1 VHFSRLASNNAL
13 VALCTVI
20 SMSALYRATR
30 SGRAAAYV
38 WAGTFLG
45 LCFYFGNKAVMLPP
59 MMLAGL
65 AALALVERGAVLCQ
79 WRMWLLCLAVALCVG
94 APQFS
99 YYAGHDW
106 YGPLLSHP
114 VTQSIAVAPE
124 GAKPVSDIVRAAR
137 LARVQIERSLLAFQY
152 YPDTL
157 YLVTFKS
164 PLLPVGEAAVFLVG
178 LVYCLAHWRVPLS
191 AFLLGWF
198 VVGLQGSML
207 SRYPPQANH
216 MIGMVSVPAA
226 FAAIAIDL
234 VRRRCAQAAG
244 HRAAAGVGI
253 ALVSLLAAQGI
264 HQYFVRDA
272 ERWAMVDITQVAR
285 AVRALA
291 PTHDVVL
298 VDIPVQW
305 EQQAAFR
312 FITYGVEGVDKLSTS
327 EPGSLWHRPGKRPIA
342 FIIGDPQP
350 PVLQALRARYPHGV
364 LDEHHSPAGQR
375 VVAIYRVPRPEVPS
389 R

>member
-1 VHFSRLASNNAL
+1 
-13 VALCTVI
+13 
-20 SMSALYRATR
+20 
-30 SGRAAAYV
+30 
-38 WAGTFLG
+38 
-45 LCFYFGNKAVMLPP
+45 
-59 MMLAGL
+59 
-65 AALALVERGAVLCQ
+65 
-79 WRMWLLCLAVALCVG
+79 MWLLCLAVALCVG

-114 VTQSIAVAPE
+114 VTRSIAVTPG
-124 GAKPVSDIVRAAR
+124 GAKPGSDIVRAAR
-137 LARVQIERSLLAFQY
+137 LVRVQIECSLLAFQY
-152 YPDTL
+152 YPDTS
-157 YLVTFKS
+157 YLATFKS
-164 PLLPVGEAAVFLVG
+164 PLLTVGEAAVFLVG
-178 LVYCLAHWRVPLS
+178 LVYCLARWRVPLS

-198 VVGLQGSML
+198 IVGLQASML
-207 SRYPPQANH
+207 SQYPPQANH

-234 VRRRCAQAAG
+234 VRRRCAQAVG

-253 ALVSLLAAQGI
+253 MLVSLLAAQGV

-272 ERWAMVDITQVAR
+272 QRWAMVDITEVAR
-285 AVRALA
+285 AIRALA

-298 VDIPVQW
+298 VGIPVQW
-305 EQQAAFR
+305 EQQPAFR
-312 FITYGVEGVDKLSTS
+312 FITHGVEAVDKLSTL
-327 EPGSLWHRPGKRPIA
+327 EPGLLSPRPGKRPIA

-364 LDEHHSPAGQR
+364 LDQRHAPAGQR
-375 VVAIYRVPRPEVPS
+375 VVAIYRVPRSEVPS